1 MVVVRPSL
9 QISRSNYDVQPAEI
23 ITEEKKEE
31 EEEGEDPYLH
41 DLGHTSTRLLL
52 LNHLNY

>member
-41 DLGHTSTRLLL
+41 DLGHTSTKLLL